1 MLDSI
6 NELKRKNEECA
17 LSELQVKEC
26 FTIKKKT
33 AARRMTKMYKT
44 LDVVLDG
51 STIDKLTTVL
61 NNAVIIGVIAVGW
74 YLGTLMTSYEY
85 SSNFTCG

>member
-1 MLDSI
+1 
-6 NELKRKNEECA
+6 
-17 LSELQVKEC
+17 
-26 FTIKKKT
+26 
-33 AARRMTKMYKT
+33 MTKMYKT

-74 YLGTLMTSYEY
+74 YLGTLMTSYEF